1 MRVTHVIKRA
11 FDATQGNFPAEPPL
25 RASKKPGRVSLVS
38 KESPSIS
45 DNPCQPHREGGDYVF
60 RLDVS
65 KLLEATKTRG
75 DTTNAAIY
83 RRTGIAESSV
93 SRILRGEAQPDLNSA
108 MRTAEQY
115 DLDLRDVIQRVPIEA
130 AA

>member
-1 MRVTHVIKRA
+1 M
-11 FDATQGNFPAEPPL
+11 
-25 RASKKPGRVSLVS
+25 
-38 KESPSIS
+38 
-45 DNPCQPHREGGDYVF
+45 F

-75 DTTNAAIY
+75 DTSNAAIH

-108 MRTAEQY
+108 MRLAEEY
-115 DLDLRDVIQRVPIEA
+115 DIDLRHVIKRVPIEA

>member
-1 MRVTHVIKRA
+1 M
-11 FDATQGNFPAEPPL
+11 
-25 RASKKPGRVSLVS
+25 S
-38 KESPSIS
+38 KELPSTS
-45 DNPCQPHREGGDYVF
+45 ENPCQPPSEGGDYVF
-60 RLDVS
+60 RLDVP
-65 KLLEATKTRG
+65 KLLEAAKARG
-75 DTTNAAIY
+75 DNRNAEIS

-108 MRTAEQY
+108 MRFAEQY

>member
-1 MRVTHVIKRA
+1 
-11 FDATQGNFPAEPPL
+11 
-25 RASKKPGRVSLVS
+25 
-38 KESPSIS
+38 
-45 DNPCQPHREGGDYVF
+45 VF
-60 RLDVS
+60 RLDVP
-65 KLLEATKTRG
+65 KLLEAAKARG
-75 DTTNAAIY
+75 DNRNAEIS

-108 MRTAEQY
+108 MRFAEQY